1 MTELRVVFRTES
13 YSIRQFF
20 GRLKAEDVGDEGRCK
35 DLVVLLK
42 IYTCLE
48 DAED

>member
-1 MTELRVVFRTES
+1 VAELRVVFRTES
-13 YSIRQFF
+13 YSTQQFF
-20 GRLKAEDVGDEGRCK
+20 GRLKAEGMGGEGRCK

-42 IYTCLE
+42 IYTRPE